1 MSQVQQLNINLDGIG
16 SVIKSKKFRVPAY
29 QRSYAWETDH
39 VDALLNDIRDALTNK
54 EKEYFLGSIVLT
66 SSSNGRFEVIDG
78 QQRLTT
84 VSLII
89 SAIKNIFRSFEDN
102 EAVISIQQDFL
113 SKTDRRTKEKE
124 SKIIL
129 NETDNDIYQ
138 QMIDDIYDYS
148 DKKKIRRMS
157 HKRLI
162 ECYEFCC
169 QYLSDLCGKSRDAED
184 LLHSWLD
191 YIEENLKIIVVTAPD
206 DSNAFVIFETLND
219 RGLELAIS
227 DLVKNYLFHRSGDK
241 LEEAKNRW
249 LSMVAV
255 LESSADDPLI
265 VTYIRHFTMSKYGL
279 IREKELF
286 NFLKKKISTKNLA
299 LKFSNELYE
308 NVQAYSALINIDHEF
323 WSKFEISVKTS
334 IETLNL
340 LGMTQIRPL
349 LIAILNNFENKQI
362 TLSFKKLVSIAVRY
376 QIVGGVGGGSLE
388 KLYSDTAKQITEK
401 SIKNTKELLL
411 AFKNVPSDVTFRDG
425 FAIASVSKQRIARY
439 YLRELEKANAQDNQ
453 VIVTSDVL
461 AVNSEHVL
469 PQNTNEYWDSI
480 FNADEQR
487 SYTNRLGN
495 IALLSSTANS
505 SIGNEN
511 FESKKIIFASS
522 PFYFTKII
530 SDEENW
536 NKDSIEKRQ
545 RMMADVAVK
554 HWSI

>member
-162 ECYEFCC
+162 ECYEFCY
-169 QYLSDLCGKSRDAED
+169 QYLSDLCDKSRDAED

-206 DSNAFVIFETLND
+206 DSNAFVIFETLN
-219 RGLELAIS
+219 I
-227 DLVKNYLFHRSGDK
+227 
-241 LEEAKNRW
+241 
-249 LSMVAV
+249 
-255 LESSADDPLI
+255 
-265 VTYIRHFTMSKYGL
+265 
-279 IREKELF
+279 
-286 NFLKKKISTKNLA
+286 
-299 LKFSNELYE
+299 
-308 NVQAYSALINIDHEF
+308 
-323 WSKFEISVKTS
+323 
-334 IETLNL
+334 
-340 LGMTQIRPL
+340 
-349 LIAILNNFENKQI
+349 
-362 TLSFKKLVSIAVRY
+362 
-376 QIVGGVGGGSLE
+376 
-388 KLYSDTAKQITEK
+388 
-401 SIKNTKELLL
+401 
-411 AFKNVPSDVTFRDG
+411 
-425 FAIASVSKQRIARY
+425 
-439 YLRELEKANAQDNQ
+439 
-453 VIVTSDVL
+453 
-461 AVNSEHVL
+461 
-469 PQNTNEYWDSI
+469 
-480 FNADEQR
+480 
-487 SYTNRLGN
+487 
-495 IALLSSTANS
+495 
-505 SIGNEN
+505 
-511 FESKKIIFASS
+511 
-522 PFYFTKII
+522 
-530 SDEENW
+530 
-536 NKDSIEKRQ
+536 
-545 RMMADVAVK
+545 
-554 HWSI
+554 